1 MARSES
7 LAGIAS
13 VASDVSVA
21 RGVSAA
27 RAGSAARAVE
37 VDVLV
42 VGGGPVGLA
51 AAIEARLAGLSVTV
65 VEPREGA
72 IDKACGEGI
81 MPGAIPLLDRLGVHP
96 LGHPLSGVRYTDGK
110 HSVEHRFATGS
121 GLGVRRT
128 TLHDALRGRAEA
140 LGANFVAQ
148 RVTEIEQGDDWVE
161 AGGVRASWLLAA
173 DGLHSTVAKLV
184 GLSIAAK
191 PARRRRFGLRQ
202 HFLQE
207 PWSDLIEVHW
217 NALGEVYVT
226 PTAEGLVGIAVLAR
240 QGTNFEDAVAASPEL
255 HARLGEPATPLRGAG
270 PFGQRTSART
280 AGRVLLVGDAS
291 GYVDAITGEGLRLGF
306 DQARVAIAAVVEGSP
321 RAYERDWVRVTR
333 DFRVLTTGL
342 ARAASSPA
350 HGAIVPLARALP
362 WVFRGVVERLAR

>member
-1 MARSES
+1 MTGAES
-7 LAGIAS
+7 LGRTES
-13 VASDVSVA
+13 VNGTESLSRTAAMVRAVSVE
-21 RGVSAA
+21 
-27 RAGSAARAVE
+27 RAVD

-96 LGHPLSGVRYTDGK
+96 NGHPLVGVRYTDGK

-128 TLHDALRGRAEA
+128 TLHDALHSRAEA
-140 LGANFVAQ
+140 LGATCVAG
-148 RVTEIEQGDDWVE
+148 RVTEIEQGEGWVE
-161 AGGVRASWLLAA
+161 AGGIRASWLLAA
-173 DGLHSTVAKLV
+173 DGLHSTVARTV
-184 GLSIAAK
+184 GLSVTAK
-191 PARRRRFGLRQ
+191 RSRRRFGMRQ
-202 HFLQE
+202 HFAQE

-217 NALGEVYVT
+217 NRLGEVYVT
-226 PTAEGLVGIAVLAR
+226 PTAEGIVGIAVLAR
-240 QGTNFEDAVAASPEL
+240 QGTDFEAAVAASPEL
-255 HARLGEPATPLRGAG
+255 HDRLGEPATQLRGAG
-270 PFGQRTSART
+270 PFGQRTTART

-306 DQARVAIAAVVEGSP
+306 DQARAAIAAIVAGSP
-321 RAYERDWVRVTR
+321 RAYEREWVRVTR

-342 ARAASSPA
+342 AQAASGPL

-362 WVFRGVVERLAR
+362 WAFRGAVERLAR